1 VFYVNYERTDV
12 LVNIMLSRREAQCWL

>member
-12 LVNIMLSRREAQCWL
+12 LVNIMLSRREAQC